1 VKVILAEER
10 LITTRTGIVIGGAAL
25 RRLPP
30 MSEDAEQ
37 VQRLLLN
44 HHRIT
49 VRQDM
54 PRLPRHRANVI
65 PTHSGL
71 LARLWRWLRGGK

>member
-1 VKVILAEER
+1 MKVILAQER
-10 LITTRTGIVIGGAAL
+10 FIRTKTGIVIGGAMVK
-25 RRLPP
+25 RPP
-30 MSEDAEQ
+30 AMSEDAEQ

-49 VRQDM
+49 VRQEM

-71 LARLWRWLRGGK
+71 LARFLRWLRGGK

>member
-1 VKVILAEER
+1 MNQ
-10 LITTRTGIVIGGAAL
+10 TTRRFPRSL
-25 RRLPP
+25 
-30 MSEDAEQ
+30 SDAFPDVRARCGDEK
-37 VQRLLLN
+37 VMRFLHN
-44 HHRIT
+44 HRIT

-71 LARLWRWLRGGK
+71 LARLWEMVRRCLK